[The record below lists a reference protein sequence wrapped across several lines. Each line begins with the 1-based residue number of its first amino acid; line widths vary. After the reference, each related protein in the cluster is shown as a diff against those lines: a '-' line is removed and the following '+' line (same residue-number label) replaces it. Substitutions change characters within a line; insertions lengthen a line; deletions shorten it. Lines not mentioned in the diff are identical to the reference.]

1 MFYNKKLLNPVL
13 KERLESSASMALSLM
28 RSANSDWDWQPV
40 MRGRVLENAQ
50 TWTTAEIML
59 DAWAEMAKQEAE
71 DYHFGMYTYA
81 GVLNE
86 FATKAYDAG
95 LISSGVAKGR
105 WTVAE
110 MLARKAA
117 RQADDRRATN
127 G

>member
-1 MFYNKKLLNPVL
+1 MFNNKELLNPVL
-13 KERLESSASMALSLM
+13 KERLESSASMVLSLM
-28 RSANSDWDWQPV
+28 RSADSSWDWQPV
-40 MRGRVLENAQ
+40 MGGRVLENAQ

-59 DAWAEMAKQEAE
+59 DSWAEMAKQESK

-86 FATKAYDAG
+86 LATKAYDTG

-105 WTVAE
+105 WTVAKMYAWE
-110 MLARKAA
+110 AA